1 MAVCFERRCRMYLHL
16 GNDRVISGDS
26 LIAIINI
33 EEPLS
38 ADLRDIIEIAE
49 IDKKLINISLN
60 DKKKALVLCDDQV
73 YLSPISSNTLYK
85 RAIHFRKEV

>member
-1 MAVCFERRCRMYLHL
+1 MYLHL

-33 EEPLS
+33 KEPLS